1 MDGGLTI
8 ALWHLYHLCALCLE
22 LRPVLGEAIDRYRI
36 LLRAFLRFS
45 FR

>member
-1 MDGGLTI
+1 MDGGVTL

-22 LRPVLGEAIDRYRI
+22 LRPVLREAIDRYRT
-36 LLRAFLRFS
+36 LLRLLLQLS